1 MKLFPWDYNVVQN
14 DNLSRTFTPISI
26 TGIKLFTREC
36 QLPLHKKMKFSI
48 RDFFIKCDQ
57 ICRKLLWSH
66 LLKKS
71 LMENFIFCAV
81 YVDLR
86 ALCKLVCTMIDST
99 RFFRAL
105 SSFNPLVPG
114 VPLAAVPFST
124 WIIPIQ
130 TTGKIFPKNV
140 KQKPLFSIRWL

>member
-1 MKLFPWDYNVVQN
+1 MEFIKKSMKLFPWDCNVVQN
-14 DNLSRTFTPISI
+14 DNLSKTFTPISI
-26 TGIKLFTREC
+26 TGIKSFTRES

-48 RDFFIKCDQ
+48 KDFFIKCDQ
-57 ICRKLLWSH
+57 IHRKLLWSH

-81 YVDLR
+81 YVDLW

-114 VPLAAVPFST
+114 VSFSCCS
-124 WIIPIQ
+124 IQ
-130 TTGKIFPKNV
+130 HLDNTHPNH
-140 KQKPLFSIRWL
+140 R